1 MVAQA
6 STMFCPNCGGEYRE
20 GFTRCEDCDVDL
32 VAVLPEAPVAQHDP
46 ADVTTVFST
55 NDPVVWM
62 TAKSLLDEA
71 GIPYVARN
79 EALQDLFG
87 FGRFGTGYSVV
98 AGPMEIQV
106 TADRERAAVDLLS
119 DVLLADQ
126 AAGEGATADAEPPDE
141 PTDPSTPGGEDAG

>member
-1 MVAQA
+1 
-6 STMFCPNCGGEYRE
+6 MFCPNCG
-20 GFTRCEDCDVDL
+20 CEDCDVDL
-32 VAVLPEAPVAQHDP
+32 VAVLPEAPVTHHDP

-55 NDPVVWM
+55 NDPVAWM
-62 TAKSLLDEA
+62 TAKSLLDGA

-119 DVLLADQ
+119 DVLLEEG
-126 AAGEGATADAEPPDE
+126 AGEEGAAADAEPPDE
-141 PTDPSTPGGEDAG
+141 PADPATPRDEDAG